1 MEQSIESFSQTD
13 RKRNKEILLLSG
25 TTTIFVVEEVLNA
38 FPRFFYNDGN
48 RVRMAHSSRSI
59 IKSVTMEDSEIQQEQ
74 DEIYV
79 LLQRIAIFC
88 GTSSQLDSG
97 WWVKPRSL
105 VWFDRFLCEVYDD
118 NRWLAI
124 LRVSR
129 SIWLCDQVQSDI
141 EKRTTNWRL
150 PIPVT
155 CRVGAALYRLAR
167 GCDLLEVG
175 EKFGIG
181 MSSSHYVVKE
191 FVRAINKILVHHISW
206 PRGEYM
212 DMVIKRFYDKS
223 GLPNCCG
230 AIDATHIT
238 ITKPYG
244 VDGTDYYNRK
254 QSYSVVLQGVCDT
267 NRRFLDVFCGF
278 PGSVHD
284 SRILQNSGLYKR
296 AEDKD
301 ILHGKPTYINY
312 GFKVG

>member
-1 MEQSIESFSQTD
+1 MLAIATVVASLSTPSAFLLFCYELFPSISF
-13 RKRNKEILLLSG
+13 E
-25 TTTIFVVEEVLNA
+25 
-38 FPRFFYNDGN
+38 
-48 RVRMAHSSRSI
+48 M
-59 IKSVTMEDSEIQQEQ
+59 QQEQ
-74 DEIYV
+74 EEICV
-79 LLQRIAIFC
+79 LLQQFHQRPYRVRTCENC
-88 GTSSQLDSG
+88 GTTSLLLLLQINVTSEIKKYYCFMGQLQYLLLKR
-97 WWVKPRSL
+97 WV
-105 VWFDRFLCEVYDD
+105 E
-118 NRWLAI
+118 I

-129 SIWLCDQVQSDI
+129 STFVWLCDQLQSDI

-181 MSSSHYVVKE
+181 MSSAHYVVKE
-191 FVRAINKILVHHISW
+191 FVRAINKVLVHHISW

-244 VDGTDYYNRK
+244 VDG
-254 QSYSVVLQGVCDT
+254 
-267 NRRFLDVFCGF
+267 
-278 PGSVHD
+278 
-284 SRILQNSGLYKR
+284 LYKR

-301 ILHGKPTYINY
+301 ILHDKPTYINY
-312 GFKVG
+312 GFKVGQYLLGDVGYPCLPWLIVPFPGRDLPMAK